1 MTRSRRVRRWV
12 IDWPARIALAV
23 AIVVANV
30 VGAVVVFVLA
40 AWVLPE
46 GPLTDPGRVRTLNL
60 VAFAVYL
67 LLAVPIGLLWGGR
80 RFRLPSA
87 PRRKSATYLD
97 GPASRWP
104 HRRAARLRPVRGT
117 TRRRAQ
123 QKPGSADTRNGLP
136 AGGTGD
142 EADAEQ
148 RRERRMVLY
157 GPLRLVTVQTVLW
170 VLAATVFVLLNLPYS
185 VRLALSV
192 GETIVLGGITT
203 CALAYLLSER
213 ILRRTAAKVLGAH
226 PPKPRRG
233 LPGIVV
239 RSMLFW
245 ALGTGVPV
253 VGLMLTAASALVYE
267 DVPADRLAVIVLAI
281 GGTALGAGLLVT
293 VGAAR
298 AVADPVNAV
307 RRAMRRVQH
316 GELDAGVT
324 VYDGTELGQLQS
336 GFNTMVAGLRE
347 RERIHDLFG
356 RHVGRDV
363 ASAAA
368 AAGEVRLGGEVRRVG
383 VLFVDLVGSTSL
395 TARQP
400 PEEVVG
406 LLNRFFAVVVE
417 VVEEHDGW
425 INKFEGD
432 AALAV
437 FGAPVDGTDP
447 AGCALAA
454 GRVLADRLA
463 AELPDVTAGIGISA
477 GEAVA
482 GNVGDVRRY
491 EYTVIGDPVN
501 EAARLTELAKTV
513 PGRVLA
519 AAEAVAMAAEDEAAR
534 WELGDETVLR
544 GRTAP
549 TRLATPEELGSP
561 RRDDASAA
569 GTR

>member
-1 MTRSRRVRRWV
+1 MFMADTRRGRRWV
-12 IDWPARIALAV
+12 IDWPARVALAS
-23 AIVVANV
+23 VVVLANV
-30 VGAVVVFVLA
+30 AGAAVVFALA
-40 AWVLPE
+40 AGVLPE
-46 GPLTDPGRVRTLNL
+46 GPLTDPGRVRTLNI
-60 VAFAVYL
+60 VAFGLYL
-67 LLAVPIGLLWGGR
+67 LVAVPIGLLWGGR
-80 RFRLPSA
+80 RFRLP
-87 PRRKSATYLD
+87 
-97 GPASRWP
+97 PA
-104 HRRAARLRPVRGT
+104 
-117 TRRRAQ
+117 
-123 QKPGSADTRNGLP
+123 
-136 AGGTGD
+136 

-157 GPLRLVTVQTVLW
+157 GPLRLVTVQAVLW
-170 VLAATVFVLLNLPYS
+170 ALAATVFVLLNLPYS
-185 VRLALSV
+185 VRLAISV

-203 CALAYLLSER
+203 CALGYLLNER
-213 ILRRTAAKVLGAH
+213 ILRRTAARVLAEH

-239 RSMLFW
+239 RSLLFW
-245 ALGTGVPV
+245 ALGTAVPV
-253 VGLMLTAASALVYE
+253 IGLMLAAVSALVYG
-267 DVPADRLAVIVLAI
+267 DVPADRLAVIVLAV

-307 RRAMRRVQH
+307 RQAMRRVQH

-347 RERIHDLFG
+347 RERIRDLFG
-356 RHVGRDV
+356 RHVGREV
-363 ASAAA
+363 ARAAA

-383 VLFVDLVGSTSL
+383 VLFVDLVGSTAL
-395 TARQP
+395 TAERP

-406 LLNRFFAVVVE
+406 LLNRFFGVVVE

-437 FGAPVDGTDP
+437 FGAPVAGEDP

-454 GRVLADRLA
+454 GRVLAARLA
-463 AELPDVTAGIGISA
+463 AELPDLFAGIGISA
-477 GEAVA
+477 GDAVA

-519 AAEAVAMAAEDEAAR
+519 AADAVAMAAAGEADR
-534 WELGDETVLR
+534 WELGDATVLR

-549 TRLATPEELGSP
+549 TRLATPQEHATT
-561 RRDDASAA
+561 ASAPLSA
-569 GTR
+569 RRPDR

>member
-1 MTRSRRVRRWV
+1 MARTRRVRRWV

-23 AIVVANV
+23 VVVFANLG
-30 VGAVVVFVLA
+30 GAVVVFALA

-46 GPLTDPGRVRTLNL
+46 GPLVDPGRVRTLNL
-60 VAFAVYL
+60 VAFGLYMAV
-67 LLAVPIGLLWGGR
+67 AVPIGLLWGRR
-80 RFRLPSA
+80 RFRL
-87 PRRKSATYLD
+87 
-97 GPASRWP
+97 
-104 HRRAARLRPVRGT
+104 RPG
-117 TRRRAQ
+117 
-123 QKPGSADTRNGLP
+123 
-136 AGGTGD
+136 

-148 RRERRMVLY
+148 RRARRMVLY
-157 GPLRLVTVQTVLW
+157 GPLRLVTVQGVLW
-170 VLAATVFVLLNLPYS
+170 ALAAIVFLLLNLPYS
-185 VRLALSV
+185 LRLAASV
-192 GETIVLGGITT
+192 GETIVLGGVTT

-213 ILRRTAAKVLGAH
+213 ILRRTAAKVLTAH
-226 PPKPRRG
+226 PPQPRRG

-239 RSMLFW
+239 RSLLFW

-253 VGLMLTAASALVYE
+253 VGLMVMAVSALAHG
-267 DVPADRLAVIVLAI
+267 DVPASRLAVIML
-281 GGTALGAGLLVT
+281 ALGGIALAAGLLVT

-307 RRAMRRVQH
+307 RRGMVKVQH
-316 GELDAGVT
+316 GELDANVT

-363 ASAAA
+363 ARAAA
-368 AAGEVRLGGEVRRVG
+368 AAGEVRLGGEVRCVG
-383 VLFVDLVGSTSL
+383 VLFVDLVGSTAL
-395 TARQP
+395 AAERP
-400 PEEVVG
+400 AEEVVG

-454 GRVLADRLA
+454 GRVLAARLA
-463 AELPDVTAGIGISA
+463 AEVPDVTAGIGISA
-477 GEAVA
+477 GDAVA

-519 AAEAVAMAAEDEAAR
+519 SAGAVEMAADEEAGR
-534 WELGDETVLR
+534 WELGDATVLR

-549 TRLATPEELGSP
+549 TRLATPRDHGSMQH
-561 RRDDASAA
+561 DDTATA
-569 GTR
+569 GAR

>member
-1 MTRSRRVRRWV
+1 MARSGRGRRWV
-12 IDWPARIALAV
+12 IDWPARTALAV
-23 AIVVANV
+23 VVVFANLGGAIVVFA
-30 VGAVVVFVLA
+30 LA

-46 GPLTDPGRVRTLNL
+46 GPLVDPGRVRTLNV
-60 VAFAVYL
+60 VAFGVYMV
-67 LLAVPIGLLWGGR
+67 LAVPIGLLWGRG
-80 RFRLPSA
+80 RFRL
-87 PRRKSATYLD
+87 
-97 GPASRWP
+97 
-104 HRRAARLRPVRGT
+104 RPGET
-117 TRRRAQ
+117 
-123 QKPGSADTRNGLP
+123 
-136 AGGTGD
+136 
-142 EADAEQ
+142 DAEQ

-157 GPLRLVTVQTVLW
+157 GPLRLVTVQGVLW
-170 VLAATVFVLLNLPYS
+170 ALAAAVFLLLNLPYS
-185 VRLALSV
+185 LRLAASV

-213 ILRRTAAKVLGAH
+213 ILRGTAAEVLAAQ
-226 PPKPRRG
+226 PPQPRRG
-233 LPGIVV
+233 TPGIVV
-239 RSMLFW
+239 RSLLFW
-245 ALGTGVPV
+245 ALGTAVPV
-253 VGLMLTAASALVYE
+253 VGLMAMAVSALAHG
-267 DVPADRLAVIVLAI
+267 DIPATRLAVIMLAL
-281 GGTALGAGLLVT
+281 GGIALGAGLLVT

-298 AVADPVNAV
+298 ALADPVNAA
-307 RRAMRRVQH
+307 RLGMRKVQH
-316 GELDAGVT
+316 GELETTVT
-324 VYDGTELGQLQS
+324 VYDGTELGQLQA

-363 ASAAA
+363 ARAAA
-368 AAGEVRLGGEVRRVG
+368 AAGEVRLGGEVRSVG

-395 TARQP
+395 TAERP
-400 PEEVVG
+400 PEEVVA

-454 GRVLADRLA
+454 GRVLATRLA
-463 AELPDVTAGIGISA
+463 GELSDVTAGIGISA
-477 GEAVA
+477 GDAVA

-519 AAEAVAMAAEDEAAR
+519 AADAVAMAAGQEAAR
-534 WELGDETVLR
+534 WEIGDATVLR
-544 GRTAP
+544 GRTAA
-549 TRLATPEELGSP
+549 TRLAVPEEHARPERDGSATAAAPSTAP
-561 RRDDASAA
+561 R
-569 GTR
+569 

>member
-1 MTRSRRVRRWV
+1 MARRRRVRRWV
-12 IDWPARIALAV
+12 IDWPARIALS
-23 AIVVANV
+23 VVVVLANV
-30 VGAVVVFVLA
+30 VGAAVVFALA

-46 GPLTDPGRVRTLNL
+46 GPLADPGRVRALNL
-60 VAFAVYL
+60 VAFGVYVL
-67 LLAVPIGLLWGGR
+67 VALSVGLVWGAR
-80 RFRLPSA
+80 RFRL
-87 PRRKSATYLD
+87 R
-97 GPASRWP
+97 
-104 HRRAARLRPVRGT
+104 
-117 TRRRAQ
+117 
-123 QKPGSADTRNGLP
+123 PGSADT
-136 AGGTGD
+136 
-142 EADAEQ
+142 EQ

-157 GPLRLVTVQTVLW
+157 GPLRIVTVQAVLW
-170 VLAATVFVLLNLPYS
+170 ALAVTFFVLLNLRWS
-185 VRLALSV
+185 ARLAMSV
-192 GETIVLGGITT
+192 GETILLGGITT
-203 CALAYLLSER
+203 CALSYLLSER
-213 ILRRTAAKVLGAH
+213 ILRRTAARVLAAR

-239 RSMLFW
+239 RSLLFW

-253 VGLMLTAASALVYE
+253 VGLMLTAASALVYG
-267 DVPADRLAVIVLAI
+267 DVPATRLAVIVLAI
-281 GGTALGAGLLVT
+281 GGVALGAGLLVN

-307 RRAMRRVQH
+307 RRAMRRVED

-356 RHVGRDV
+356 RQVGRDV
-363 ASAAA
+363 ARAAA
-368 AAGEVRLGGEVRRVG
+368 AAQEVRLGGEVRCVG
-383 VLFVDLVGSTSL
+383 VLFVDLVGSTAL
-395 TARQP
+395 TAQRP
-400 PEEVVG
+400 PGEVVE

-437 FGAPVDGTDP
+437 FGAPVAGQDP

-454 GRVLADRLA
+454 GRVLAARLA
-463 AELPDVTAGIGISA
+463 SELADVTAGIGISA
-477 GEAVA
+477 GDAVA

-501 EAARLTELAKTV
+501 EAARLTELAKSV

-519 AAEAVAMAAEDEAAR
+519 AADAVAMAAPAEAAR
-534 WELGDETVLR
+534 WQLGDPTQLR
-544 GRTAP
+544 GRPTP
-549 TRLATPEELGSP
+549 TRLATPVERTG
-561 RRDDASAA
+561 AAA
-569 GTR
+569 GESEVSVKPPC

>member
-1 MTRSRRVRRWV
+1 MARSRRWV
-12 IDWPARIALAV
+12 IDLRVRIALAV
-23 AIVVANV
+23 VVVFANV
-30 VGAVVVFVLA
+30 GGAAVVFVLA

-60 VAFAVYL
+60 AAFGIYL
-67 LLAVPIGLLWGGR
+67 LVAVPIGLLWGGR
-80 RFRLPSA
+80 RFRLRIA
-87 PRRKSATYLD
+87 
-97 GPASRWP
+97 
-104 HRRAARLRPVRGT
+104 
-117 TRRRAQ
+117 
-123 QKPGSADTRNGLP
+123 
-136 AGGTGD
+136 

-170 VLAATVFVLLNLPYS
+170 MLAATVFVLLNLRYS
-185 VRLALSV
+185 ARLALSV

-213 ILRRTAAKVLGAH
+213 ILRRTAGRVLAAH
-226 PPKPRRG
+226 PSGPRRG

-239 RSMLFW
+239 RSLLFW

-253 VGLMLTAASALVYE
+253 VGLMLVALSSLVYD
-267 DVPADRLAVIVLAI
+267 DVPAARLAVIVLAI

-316 GELDAGVT
+316 GELDTGVT

-356 RHVGRDV
+356 RQVGRDV
-363 ASAAA
+363 ARAAE

-383 VLFVDLVGSTSL
+383 VLFVDLVGSTAL
-395 TARQP
+395 TAEHP
-400 PEEVVG
+400 PEDVVA

-425 INKFEGD
+425 VDKFEGD

-437 FGAPVDGTDP
+437 FGAPAAGEDP

-454 GRVLADRLA
+454 GRVLAARLA

-477 GEAVA
+477 GDAVA
-482 GNVGDVRRY
+482 GNVGDLRRY

-501 EAARLTELAKTV
+501 EAARLTELAKGV

-519 AAEAVAMAAEDEAAR
+519 AAEAVAMAAGDEAAR
-534 WELGDETVLR
+534 WELGAATVLR

-549 TRLATPEELGSP
+549 TRLATPEEHA
-561 RRDDASAA
+561 RQQRDAAA
-569 GTR
+569 GTG

>member
-23 AIVVANV
+23 AVVVANV
-30 VGAVVVFVLA
+30 VGAVVVFALA

-80 RFRLPSA
+80 RFRL
-87 PRRKSATYLD
+87 RK
-97 GPASRWP
+97 G
-104 HRRAARLRPVRGT
+104 
-117 TRRRAQ
+117 
-123 QKPGSADTRNGLP
+123 
-136 AGGTGD
+136 

-213 ILRRTAAKVLGAH
+213 ILRRTAAKVLDAH

-239 RSMLFW
+239 RSLLFW

-253 VGLMLTAASALVYE
+253 VGLMLTAVSALVYE

-281 GGTALGAGLLVT
+281 GGIALGAGLLVT

-363 ASAAA
+363 ARAAA

-395 TARQP
+395 TAEQP
-400 PEEVVG
+400 PEEVVR

-447 AGCALAA
+447 PGCALAA
-454 GRVLADRLA
+454 GRVLADRLV

-477 GEAVA
+477 GDAVA

-519 AAEAVAMAAEDEAAR
+519 AGDAVAMAGEEEAAL
-534 WELGDETVLR
+534 WELGADIVLR

-549 TRLATPEELGSP
+549 TRLAVPAEHAPTQ
-561 RRDDASAA
+561 RDEAA
-569 GTR
+569 ATSTG

>member
-1 MTRSRRVRRWV
+1 MARPRRVRRWV

-23 AIVVANV
+23 VVVFANV
-30 VGAVVVFVLA
+30 AGAVVVFALA

-46 GPLTDPGRVRTLNL
+46 GPLADPARVRALNMLTLG
-60 VAFAVYL
+60 VYL
-67 LLAVPIGLLWGGR
+67 LVALPLGLLWGGR
-80 RFRLPSA
+80 RFRL
-87 PRRKSATYLD
+87 
-97 GPASRWP
+97 
-104 HRRAARLRPVRGT
+104 RPG
-117 TRRRAQ
+117 
-123 QKPGSADTRNGLP
+123 
-136 AGGTGD
+136 

-157 GPLRLVTVQTVLW
+157 GPLRLVTVQAVLW
-170 VLAATVFVLLNLPYS
+170 ALAVTVFVVLNLPYS
-185 VRLALSV
+185 VRLAVSV
-192 GETIVLGGITT
+192 GETILLGGITT

-213 ILRRTAAKVLGAH
+213 ILRRTAARVLAAH

-239 RSMLFW
+239 RSLLFW

-253 VGLMLTAASALVYE
+253 VGLMLTAVSALVYG
-267 DVPADRLAVIVLAI
+267 DVPATRLAVIVLAI
-281 GGTALGAGLLVT
+281 GGVALGAGLLVN
-293 VGAAR
+293 VGASR

-307 RRAMRRVQH
+307 RRAMRRVED
-316 GELDAGVT
+316 GELDTGVT

-336 GFNTMVAGLRE
+336 GFNTMVGGLRE

-356 RHVGRDV
+356 RQVGRDV
-363 ASAAA
+363 ARAAA
-368 AAGEVRLGGEVRRVG
+368 AAEEVRLGGEVRCVG
-383 VLFVDLVGSTSL
+383 VLFVDLVGSTAL
-395 TARQP
+395 TAQRP
-400 PEEVVG
+400 PAEVVE

-437 FGAPVDGTDP
+437 FGAPVESEDP

-454 GRVLADRLA
+454 GRVLAARLVS
-463 AELPDVTAGIGISA
+463 ELPDVTAGIGISA
-477 GEAVA
+477 GDAVA

-501 EAARLTELAKTV
+501 EAARLTDLAKSV

-519 AAEAVAMAAEDEAAR
+519 AADAVAMAAPAEAER
-534 WELGDETVLR
+534 WELGDPTQLR
-544 GRTAP
+544 GRPDP
-549 TRLATPEELGSP
+549 TRLATPVARTRAAAVKPG
-561 RRDDASAA
+561 ASAA
-569 GTR
+569 PPS

>member
-1 MTRSRRVRRWV
+1 MARARRVRRWV

-23 AIVVANV
+23 AVVVANV

-46 GPLTDPGRVRTLNL
+46 GPLTDPVRVRTLNL
-60 VAFAVYL
+60 VAFGLYL

-80 RFRLPSA
+80 RFRL
-87 PRRKSATYLD
+87 R
-97 GPASRWP
+97 
-104 HRRAARLRPVRGT
+104 
-117 TRRRAQ
+117 
-123 QKPGSADTRNGLP
+123 
-136 AGGTGD
+136 TG

-148 RRERRMVLY
+148 RRARRMVLY
-157 GPLRLVTVQTVLW
+157 GPLRLVTVQAVLW
-170 VLAATVFVLLNLPYS
+170 VLAATVFVLLNVPYS

-192 GETIVLGGITT
+192 GETILLGGIMT

-213 ILRRTAAKVLGAH
+213 ILRHTAAKVLAAH

-233 LPGIVV
+233 LPGVVV
-239 RSMLFW
+239 RSLLFW

-253 VGLMLTAASALVYE
+253 IGLMLTAASALVYE

-307 RRAMRRVQH
+307 RRGMRKVQH
-316 GELDAGVT
+316 GELDTTVT

-336 GFNTMVAGLRE
+336 GFNTMVGGLRE

-363 ASAAA
+363 ARAAA

-395 TARQP
+395 TAEQP

-437 FGAPVDGTDP
+437 FGAPVAGTDH

-454 GRVLADRLA
+454 GRVLAARLA

-519 AAEAVAMAAEDEAAR
+519 AADAVAMAADEEAAR
-534 WELGDETVLR
+534 WELGDSTQLR
-544 GRTAP
+544 GRSAA
-549 TRLATPEELGSP
+549 TRLAVPKEPGAGPERLPG
-561 RRDDASAA
+561 DAVRTS
-569 GTR
+569 GTFVP

>member
-1 MTRSRRVRRWV
+1 MTDFGRGRRWV
-12 IDWPARIALAV
+12 IDWPARVAL
-23 AIVVANV
+23 AIVVVLANV
-30 VGAVVVFVLA
+30 GGAAVVFVLA
-40 AWVLPE
+40 AGVLPE
-46 GPLTDPGRVRTLNL
+46 GPLTDPGRVRMLNCL
-60 VAFAVYL
+60 ALGLYL
-67 LLAVPIGLLWGGR
+67 LVAVPIGLLWGGR
-80 RFRLPSA
+80 RFRM
-87 PRRKSATYLD
+87 
-97 GPASRWP
+97 
-104 HRRAARLRPVRGT
+104 RPGE
-117 TRRRAQ
+117 
-123 QKPGSADTRNGLP
+123 S
-136 AGGTGD
+136 
-142 EADAEQ
+142 DAEQ
-148 RRERRMVLY
+148 RRERRMVLF
-157 GPLRLVTVQTVLW
+157 GPLRLVTVQAVLW

-185 VRLALSV
+185 VRFAMSV

-203 CALAYLLSER
+203 CALAYLLCER
-213 ILRRTAAKVLGAH
+213 ILRRTAARVLAAH

-233 LPGIVV
+233 MPGIVV
-239 RSMLFW
+239 RSLLFW

-253 VGLMLTAASALVYE
+253 VGLMLTAISALVYG
-267 DVPADRLAVIVLAI
+267 DVPADQLAVIVLAV

-307 RRAMRRVQH
+307 RHAMRRVQH

-324 VYDGTELGQLQS
+324 VYDGTELGQLQA

-356 RHVGRDV
+356 RHVGREV
-363 ASAAA
+363 ARAAA
-368 AAGEVRLGGEVRRVG
+368 DAGEVRLGGEVRRVG
-383 VLFVDLVGSTSL
+383 VLFVDLVGSTAL
-395 TARQP
+395 TAERP

-437 FGAPVDGTDP
+437 FGAPVAGEDP

-454 GRVLADRLA
+454 GRVLAARLA
-463 AELPDVTAGIGISA
+463 AELPGVTAGIGISA
-477 GEAVA
+477 GDAVA

-501 EAARLTELAKTV
+501 EAARLTELAKAV

-519 AAEAVAMAAEDEAAR
+519 AADAVEMAAADEAGR
-534 WELGDETVLR
+534 WELGDTTVLR
-544 GRTAP
+544 GRTIP
-549 TRLATPEELGSP
+549 TRLAAPQEHTRPQHDEATT
-561 RRDDASAA
+561 ASA
-569 GTR
+569 R

>member
-1 MTRSRRVRRWV
+1 VLVARIRRGRRWV
-12 IDWPARIALAV
+12 IDWPARLALAV
-23 AIVVANV
+23 
-30 VGAVVVFVLA
+30 VVVFANVGGAMVVFAIA

-46 GPLTDPGRVRTLNL
+46 GPLTDPGGVRTMNV
-60 VAFAVYL
+60 VAFGGYL
-67 LLAVPIGLLWGGR
+67 VLAVPIGLLWGSR
-80 RFRLPSA
+80 RFRL
-87 PRRKSATYLD
+87 
-97 GPASRWP
+97 
-104 HRRAARLRPVRGT
+104 RPG
-117 TRRRAQ
+117 
-123 QKPGSADTRNGLP
+123 
-136 AGGTGD
+136 

-157 GPLRLVTVQTVLW
+157 GPLRLVTVQGVLW
-170 VLAATVFVLLNLPYS
+170 ALGAIVFLLLNLPYS
-185 VRLALSV
+185 LRLAASV
-192 GETIVLGGITT
+192 GETVLLGAITT

-213 ILRRTAAKVLGAH
+213 ILRRTAARVLAAH
-226 PPKPRRG
+226 PPQPRRG

-239 RSMLFW
+239 RSLLFW

-253 VGLMLTAASALVYE
+253 VGLMAMAVSSLVHG
-267 DVPADRLAVIVLAI
+267 DVPATRLAVIMLTL
-281 GGTALGAGLLVT
+281 GGIALGAGLLVT

-307 RRAMRRVQH
+307 RRAMRKVQH
-316 GELDAGVT
+316 GELDGGVT

-363 ASAAA
+363 ARAAA
-368 AAGEVRLGGEVRRVG
+368 AAGEVRLGGEVRCVG

-395 TARQP
+395 TAERP

-417 VVEEHDGW
+417 VVEEHEGW

-437 FGAPVDGTDP
+437 FGAPVAGTDP

-454 GRVLADRLA
+454 GRVLAARLA

-477 GEAVA
+477 GDAVA

-501 EAARLTELAKTV
+501 EAARLTELAKGV

-519 AAEAVAMAAEDEAAR
+519 AADAVAMAVETEAAR
-534 WELGDETVLR
+534 WDLGDATVLR
-544 GRTAP
+544 GRSAP
-549 TRLATPEELGSP
+549 TRLATPQEHARSEN
-561 RRDDASAA
+561 RTN
-569 GTR
+569 GTLVQ

>member
-1 MTRSRRVRRWV
+1 MARSRRVRRRWV
-12 IDWPARIALAV
+12 IDTRARIALAV
-23 AIVVANV
+23 
-30 VGAVVVFVLA
+30 VVVFANVAGAFVVFALA

-46 GPLTDPGRVRTLNL
+46 GPLTDPGQVRMTNMM
-60 VAFAVYL
+60 AFGLYL
-67 LLAVPIGLLWGGR
+67 LVSVPIGLLWGG
-80 RFRLPSA
+80 S
-87 PRRKSATYLD
+87 
-97 GPASRWP
+97 
-104 HRRAARLRPVRGT
+104 RLRLR
-117 TRRRAQ
+117 
-123 QKPGSADTRNGLP
+123 
-136 AGGTGD
+136 TGD
-142 EADAEQ
+142 AEAEQ
-148 RRERRMVLY
+148 RPERRMVLY
-157 GPLRLVTVQTVLW
+157 GPLRLVTVQAVLW
-170 VLAATVFVLLNLPYS
+170 LLAVTVFVLLNLPYS
-185 VRLALSV
+185 VRLATSV

-213 ILRRTAAKVLGAH
+213 ILRHTAARVLAAH
-226 PPKPRRG
+226 PPNPRRG

-239 RSMLFW
+239 RWLLFW

-253 VGLMLTAASALVYE
+253 VGLMLTAISALAYG

-298 AVADPVNAV
+298 AVADPVDAV

-316 GELDAGVT
+316 GDLDAGVT

-336 GFNTMVAGLRE
+336 GFNTMVVGLRE
-347 RERIHDLFG
+347 RERIRDLFG
-356 RHVGRDV
+356 RQVGRDV
-363 ASAAA
+363 ARAAA
-368 AAGEVRLGGEVRRVG
+368 AAGEVRLGGEVRCVG
-383 VLFVDLVGSTSL
+383 VLFVDLVGSTAL
-395 TARQP
+395 TAERP

-417 VVEEHDGW
+417 VVEDHDGW

-437 FGAPVDGTDP
+437 FGAPVAGEDP

-454 GRVLADRLA
+454 GRVLAARLA
-463 AELPDVTAGIGISA
+463 AELPDLTAGVGISA
-477 GEAVA
+477 GDAVA

-519 AAEAVAMAAEDEAAR
+519 AADAVEMAAAGEAAR
-534 WELGDETVLR
+534 WELRDATVLR

-549 TRLATPEELGSP
+549 TRLATPREHTRPQPDEAAT
-561 RRDDASAA
+561 AS
-569 GTR
+569 TLF

>member
-1 MTRSRRVRRWV
+1 MKAFSPDEGAQRGLATINPGDSSVRPRILPVARTRRGRRWV
-12 IDWPARIALAV
+12 IGWPARIALAV
-23 AIVVANV
+23 VVVLANLG
-30 VGAVVVFVLA
+30 GAVVVFVLA

-46 GPLTDPGRVRTLNL
+46 GPLIDPGRVRTLNL
-60 VAFAVYL
+60 LAFGAYLMVAL
-67 LLAVPIGLLWGGR
+67 PIGLLWGGR
-80 RFRLPSA
+80 RFRL
-87 PRRKSATYLD
+87 
-97 GPASRWP
+97 
-104 HRRAARLRPVRGT
+104 RPG
-117 TRRRAQ
+117 
-123 QKPGSADTRNGLP
+123 
-136 AGGTGD
+136 

-148 RRERRMVLY
+148 RRARRMVLY
-157 GPLRLVTVQTVLW
+157 GPLRLVTVQGVLW
-170 VLAATVFVLLNLPYS
+170 ALAAIVFVLLNLPYS
-185 VRLALSV
+185 LRLAASV

-203 CALAYLLSER
+203 CALAHLLSER
-213 ILRRTAAKVLGAH
+213 ILRRTAAQVLAAH
-226 PPKPRRG
+226 PPRPGRG

-239 RSMLFW
+239 RSLLFW

-253 VGLMLTAASALVYE
+253 VGLMAMAASALAHG
-267 DVPADRLAVIVLAI
+267 DIPAARLAVIMLVL
-281 GGTALGAGLLVT
+281 GGVALGAGLLVT

-307 RRAMRRVQH
+307 RRAMRRVEH

-336 GFNTMVAGLRE
+336 GFNTMVTGLRE

-363 ASAAA
+363 ARAAA
-368 AAGEVRLGGEVRRVG
+368 AAGEVRLGGEVRCVG
-383 VLFVDLVGSTSL
+383 VLFVDLVGSTALASE
-395 TARQP
+395 RP

-437 FGAPVDGTDP
+437 FGAPVAGEDP

-454 GRVLADRLA
+454 GRVLAARLA
-463 AELPDVTAGIGISA
+463 AELPDVTAGIGMSA
-477 GEAVA
+477 GDAVA

-519 AAEAVAMAAEDEAAR
+519 AAAAVEMAAPEEAAR
-534 WELGDETVLR
+534 WELGDATVLR
-544 GRTAP
+544 GRPTP
-549 TRLATPEELGSP
+549 TRLATPKAHVRPEHDG
-561 RRDDASAA
+561 SAA
-569 GTR
+569 PSAAR

>member
-1 MTRSRRVRRWV
+1 MARSRRVRRWV

-23 AIVVANV
+23 AVVVANV

-60 VAFAVYL
+60 VAFGVYL

-80 RFRLPSA
+80 RFRLRS
-87 PRRKSATYLD
+87 
-97 GPASRWP
+97 G
-104 HRRAARLRPVRGT
+104 
-117 TRRRAQ
+117 
-123 QKPGSADTRNGLP
+123 
-136 AGGTGD
+136 

-170 VLAATVFVLLNLPYS
+170 ALAATVFVLLNLPYS
-185 VRLALSV
+185 ARLALSV

-239 RSMLFW
+239 RSLLFW

-253 VGLMLTAASALVYE
+253 VGLMLTAVSALVYE

-363 ASAAA
+363 ARAAA

-395 TARQP
+395 TAERP

-447 AGCALAA
+447 AGCALAG

-463 AELPDVTAGIGISA
+463 AELPDITAGIGISA

-519 AAEAVAMAAEDEAAR
+519 AADAVAMAAEDEAAR

-549 TRLATPEELGSP
+549 TRLATPKERARPE
-561 RRDDASAA
+561 RDESAA
-569 GTR
+569 AAAPSRGN